1 MRKTSVPEPSQT
13 TRPTSDPGS
22 SAIRRITVAVGDQTG
37 PMLYLLGEKYVAA
50 LDNLGQSANA
60 KTIIMPAD
68 LQESLRGM
76 IGRIAPR

>member
-1 MRKTSVPEPSQT
+1 MLAEASAE
-13 TRPTSDPGS
+13 
-22 SAIRRITVAVGDQTG
+22 AIRRITVAVGDQTG

-76 IGRIAPR
+76 IGRLAPR